1 MRGRERW
8 WKVLQHNARLTC
20 CLCLNGHYLMEL
32 FSITSGVCSH
42 IVSNNK
48 PCFPIV
54 SVRSP
59 AFVFS
64 IYLFS
69 FIYIFIYGRFPLVLW
84 FFPVFRFWCQSESKT
99 TMLPHCLGW
108 LSHIYFVHL
117 FIFLNL
123 YFHIRLLSMVLWFLL
138 VYRLRCLLAHKI
150 TVLPHCLGS
159 FTCIY
164 FFIFFIYWFLFMYI
178 FIYGRFPMVPWI
190 LSVYWLWCPSAHE
203 ISAFFVTRKVPN
215 INISQSVSV
224 SEWWE
229 WALNMR

>member
-8 WKVLQHNARLTC
+8 WKVLQHNARVTC

-32 FSITSGVCSH
+32 FYITSEVCSH

-84 FFPVFRFWCQSESKT
+84 FFPVFRFWCQSASKT
-99 TMLPHCLGW
+99 TMLPHCLGS
-108 LSHIYFVHL
+108 LSHICFVHL
-117 FIFLNL
+117 FIFIHL

-150 TVLPHCLGS
+150 TVLPDCFGL
-159 FTCIY
+159 FTCIS
-164 FFIFFIYWFLFMYI
+164 FFIFFHLLI
-178 FIYGRFPMVPWI
+178 FIHLYFHLWM
-190 LSVYWLWCPSAHE
+190 LSNGSVN
-203 ISAFFVTRKVPN
+203 FVGVLALMSIGTRNFSFLCHP
-215 INISQSVSV
+215 QGT
-224 SEWWE
+224 EH
-229 WALNMR
+229 